1 MPIRYVFKEDR
12 PLTIKNAAT
21 ADAQRIGEAL
31 AEIKDQLP
39 DGECNSRAVAEV
51 ITNDPTNY
59 LRRHLEWDDAICGV
73 RYRQD
78 QVRELMSCLNIVE
91 TDKKGRERRQ
101 LPAFISL
108 TEESGRNY
116 RGVRE
121 VMDSA
126 SLSALALKQV
136 EGEMEAMERRLAQ
149 FGEICDAIR
158 RARSLIAERR
168 RRYEAGGG
176 HPSHA

>member
-1 MPIRYVFKEDR
+1 MPIRYVFKDK
-12 PLTIKNAAT
+12 PLVIKNAAT
-21 ADAQRIGEAL
+21 ADPQLIGEAL
-31 AEIKDQLP
+31 TEIKDQLP
-39 DGECNSRAVAEV
+39 DGECNSRAVTEV

-78 QVRELMSCLNIVE
+78 QVRELMSCINLVE
-91 TDKKGRERRQ
+91 TDKRGRERRQ

-108 TEESGRNY
+108 NEGDGRNY
-116 RGVRE
+116 RTVRE

-126 SLSALALKQV
+126 SLSAIALKQV
-136 EGEMEAMERRLAQ
+136 EREMEAMESRLAQ

-158 RARSLIAERR
+158 HARELIAERR
-168 RRYEAGGG
+168 RRYDEDGG
-176 HPSHA
+176 HPRHG